1 MHKSINI
8 YLSFYVCV
16 NIGDLEVSDDVRE
29 MLPEGYLPVS
39 VKTGQNV
46 ETLRVEIENMLFD
59 LEEMLEARAEAQRIR
74 DITVRE
80 TAALEMKEEIAAL

>member
-1 MHKSINI
+1 
-8 YLSFYVCV
+8 
-16 NIGDLEVSDDVRE
+16 LEVSDDVRE

-74 DITVRE
+74 DIAVRE
-80 TAALEMKEEIAAL
+80 TAALEMKEEMAAL

>member
-1 MHKSINI
+1 M
-8 YLSFYVCV
+8 
-16 NIGDLEVSDDVRE
+16 SDDVRE

-74 DITVRE
+74 DIAVRE
-80 TAALEMKEEIAAL
+80 TAALEMKEEMAAL

>member
-1 MHKSINI
+1 
-8 YLSFYVCV
+8 
-16 NIGDLEVSDDVRE
+16 

-59 LEEMLEARAEAQRIR
+59 LEEMLEARAEDQRIR
-74 DITVRE
+74 DIE
-80 TAALEMKEEIAAL
+80 KKELEEKEELAAL